1 MPWDGRVSFPA
12 SHFDSIKIRT
22 IGKTALPYLYLFP
35 VNYQTTGK
43 YKYGELPILKEGRL
57 YFGGP
62 EKTRGRF
69 LEGFFSDGLV
79 KCPKNSI

>member
-12 SHFDSIKIRT
+12 SHFDSIKIRI
-22 IGKTALPYLYLFP
+22 IGETALPYLSP
-35 VNYQTTGK
+35 VNYQTRGK

-57 YFGGP
+57 YFRGP
-62 EKTRGRF
+62 EEIKGRF
-69 LEGFFSDGLV
+69 LEGFFFDGLV